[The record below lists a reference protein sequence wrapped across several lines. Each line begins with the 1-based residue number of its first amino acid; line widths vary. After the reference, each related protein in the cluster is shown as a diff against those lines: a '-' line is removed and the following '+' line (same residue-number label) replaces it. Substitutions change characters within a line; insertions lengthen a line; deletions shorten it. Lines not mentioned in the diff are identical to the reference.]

1 MGPGGGGQDHAHAP
15 YNSWA
20 LPLSPGTAPTKVW
33 PFQNYQPMAPP
44 PGPPPQPSKVHSH
57 LLLRVQPLLQ
67 SILYP
72 NTHFCLLS
80 LPGCQGLLSRI
91 LSRFPSPPHRAS
103 QVSMWPRA
111 STSAFSTSGP
121 GVASSL
127 LTLKKA
133 TDASHFLPCPF
144 PKCPSSVIAPGFT

>member
-1 MGPGGGGQDHAHAP
+1 MHVLPIIHGPFLCLLAQ
-15 YNSWA
+15 
-20 LPLSPGTAPTKVW
+20 LPPKCGPFKTTDPW
-33 PFQNYQPMAPP
+33 PFLLALHLSLVRFTPICF
-44 PGPPPQPSKVHSH
+44 SESSLHS
-57 LLLRVQPLLQ
+57 RVL
-67 SILYP
+67 LYP
-72 NTHFCLLS
+72 NTHFGLLS

-144 PKCPSSVIAPGFT
+144 PKCPSPVIAPGFT